1 MGIPFSFKRKN
12 FAKLHIQKSKPQK
25 QNLITISKPIEI
37 PKFVFRNLKSNLYF
51 CKMFKNAIFIF
62 AALLLVSCGKDPVPK
77 PYGELRLEYP
87 APKYQKFE
95 NNCNY
100 TFEYSDFANI
110 TDAKKPCW
118 YYLNYPKMKAKVFV
132 TYYPIQNDFAAHI
145 QEAEKMVYEHT
156 IKASAI
162 DTKSFEYPE
171 KKVYGNFY
179 ELKGQSASNLQFY
192 ITDST
197 KHFVTAYL
205 YFNTRPKPDSL
216 APAVDYIKRDMKHLL
231 DTFEWKK

>member
-1 MGIPFSFKRKN
+1 MRSPR
-12 FAKLHIQKSKPQK
+12 SKTNHPN
-25 QNLITISKPIEI
+25 QNSISISKPIEI

-132 TYYPIQNDFAAHI
+132 TYYPIQNDFAANI

>member
-1 MGIPFSFKRKN
+1 
-12 FAKLHIQKSKPQK
+12 
-25 QNLITISKPIEI
+25 
-37 PKFVFRNLKSNLYF
+37 
-51 CKMFKNAIFIF
+51 MFKKVIFIF
-62 AALLLVSCGKDPVPK
+62 SSLALLSCGKETTPK
-77 PYGELRLEYP
+77 PAGDLRLEYP
-87 APKYQKFE
+87 KAQYQKFDP
-95 NNCNY
+95 NCNY
-100 TFEYSDFANI
+100 SFEYSDFAKI
-110 TDAKKPCW
+110 ADAKKPCW
-118 YYLNYPKMKAKVFV
+118 YYVNYPSMKAKLFF
-132 TYYPIQNDFAAHI
+132 TYYPIQNDFADHVK
-145 QEAEKMVYEHT
+145 EAEKMVYEHT
-156 IKASAI
+156 IKASSI

-216 APAVDYIKRDMKHLL
+216 APAVEYIKKDMLHLL